1 MRTLKTRGLDDLEGV
16 HARAKKAY
24 AMGRIDK
31 QDFERIN
38 RLINELMAFIIHM
51 RELNEDGEEE
61 G

>member
-1 MRTLKTRGLDDLEGV
+1 MRTLKTRGVDDLEGV

-31 QDFERIN
+31 ADFDKIN
-38 RLINELMAFIIHM
+38 RLINELMAHIIWM
-51 RELNEDGEEE
+51 RELNEKGEEE